1 MWAYISRAVRWRRFC
16 LFFLM
21 SHYFCARKIGREM
34 AVWNMGLV
42 GGLQQKY
49 GIFSKKM
56 RCFHAFAL
64 GLPRR
69 ANY

>member
-1 MWAYISRAVRWRRFC
+1 
-16 LFFLM
+16 M